1 MNCQKSH
8 RIDLDV
14 ATACKHC
21 GKDTYTEYL
30 CHPKYGRTHTDYHR
44 YCPKC
49 KSCKN
54 TYDGDCLTC
63 PQCIAVYSEKYAA
76 KQAQDR
82 AQRIEEEKY
91 NATTAQGFGVLLFL
105 ISALI
110 AWSWYCST
118 YMITRA

>member
-14 ATACKHC
+14 AVPCKHC

-30 CHPKYGRTHTDYHR
+30 CHPKYGRVHTDYHR

-54 TYDGDCLTC
+54 TYDGDCLAC

-82 AQRIEEEKY
+82 AMRIEEEKY
-91 NATTAQGFGVLLFL
+91 NAITAQGVRVVLFL

-118 YMITRA
+118 YFVNKS